1 MAYNPDET
9 ARPRSFSDKAATVS
23 RYGLALPTAGAIAV
37 GSIAGFLH
45 GGSGMLIES
54 GQKALG
60 LRPNESYEDLANRA
74 RQREA
79 APAGWISEHAAFGEE
94 ASEMLNKTIGG
105 IFEYVNKTGERKGQ
119 EILEATGSPL
129 AATIAE
135 SSFKILPYLGAE
147 VLGFRGARAAK
158 QAATI
163 KGTDF
168 VPTPK
173 EWKASFATPKNRSR
187 YQRVEWTD
195 LEHPEPTSKFDVSP
209 NEPVKEVKP
218 PIDAVA
224 LEEKYLSEGQGMA
237 LDLESRGFP
246 VMYNGPQMNA
256 RGELAYHTFTITEK
270 GMETTFGGKTLDDV
284 VAKYNTI
291 VREFGREDLVKEVK
305 TVDQLFD
312 ELRSHPLYQK
322 REALYADNMEISL
335 ERGKDRTKEHPDLD
349 KREAENRKEIEA
361 LSKQIDEL
369 PENKAWMKQRDADN
383 LVLQKQEL
391 EGQRDYDLANRDKW
405 DKAPRHG
412 TDIDA
417 LPGILEEGLRYGS
430 AIDVSKGFDWA
441 GESPI
446 QIILPS
452 VRKGTR
458 IEHNN
463 YYKSGNV
470 ARAAK
475 VIVDLDHYTESA
487 SASVKE
493 QILALAEKHKDVEF
507 VIKEGKSET
516 ILNSNVQKR
525 TIPDVLK
532 EQAPDNIADAAFIT
546 AEGKP
551 VGSLKDGGH
560 GATIENITAE
570 LGWDD
575 LFTHEDMGRAATT
588 ERIGLIN
595 RVALEG
601 ENIFATSDKTMTHEA
616 AQKAVARYLR
626 DAGIEEGSLEF
637 NGELEVVKAAPG
649 KKNIVPPKPKGKAV
663 KSPVRKVRKP
673 RVKPDPLEGLDQDMT
688 IGEISKTGRDYMSPD
703 QLAAQIEKTVE
714 KGDTNAFLRAAVK
727 FTAQAKKRKSILLAK
742 QYARAICAD
751 LPDNIHHTYKAIIED
766 LRSGID
772 HTFRSEKRMADL
784 NSTMKY
790 LKSQPKEMDAM
801 PSRILKLLAKKHLN
815 DFTLR
820 DLHEIHDRIYNP
832 QNGLIK
838 LGQLRR
844 SLELAKEQRAVN
856 AVIEGMLES
865 LAPQKIS
872 WGYVPRDVLSPEP
885 RALKKRSIIDKIKHG
900 KLMTLIPQH
909 VFDIFDNNANFGGV
923 FHEFLYKQADRTVT
937 QERRMSRV
945 IADRADARMEQLG
958 IKLKDWNKRTQVA
971 GTTMSRQQMLGVYL
985 AQKNPYNYHLMQ
997 ELHPELTNARIQAI
1011 IAELTPQEK
1020 AFGKHI
1026 LEDHA
1031 KSYSRIA
1038 EVLGKVSNQTLGKEP
1053 NYTNIVFD
1061 RPEFERLSFE
1071 DKVNVT
1077 LSMRESIKRAVPFD
1091 KFTLERLGL
1100 PANAKPR
1107 LNLNAIDNWYNHVAN
1122 REHYIAAAE
1131 WTKQANRIISD
1142 KRLLGELER
1151 THGEPAVEYIRSY
1164 IQEIANPRSIRD
1176 MSHWAQVSRLLR
1188 RNTAVAYIG
1197 LNPNSVLI
1205 QTASIPKFLRD
1216 AGAFNLAGSIVKFCR
1231 NPVEMYK
1238 RVCEWEPQIKDRYFE
1253 RELQELGEI
1262 HKTVVGGAIEKGQK
1276 AVLTPTTLMDRIAIV
1291 VGYDAVYKR
1300 YVKDLGHE
1308 GAKQKALD
1316 VVNRTQSGTHPK
1328 DLAPLYKQKN
1338 EALNWVTIF
1347 TNDLSKSWGEAF
1359 HTLPADIKAGRIMEA
1374 MYTTAGFGLMAII
1387 AYTILHKTFPD
1398 SPEKIADAF
1407 TEQSLAMLPLVGS
1420 VTMARKQGYADAGSP
1435 VMNTLSLPGYLLSDN
1450 SASSKRRKA
1459 LEAAAILTGVPFS
1472 APKKVAMSIKE
1483 DNSSLLFGRGDDW
1496 KHKSGGSNRR
1506 LGIGNYRSRRSR
1518 SGRKYLR

>member
-23 RYGLALPTAGAIAV
+23 RYGLALPTAGAMAV
-37 GSIAGFLH
+37 AGAASALAA
-45 GGSGMLIES
+45 GAGMVTEM
-54 GQKALG
+54 GQKAVG
-60 LRPNESYEDLANRA
+60 LRPNETYEQLGKKTMERMGMAPEFLA
-74 RQREA
+74 
-79 APAGWISEHAAFGEE
+79 EHMPFGEE
-94 ASEMLNKTIGG
+94 ASDELNKTIGW
-105 IFEYVNKTGERKGQ
+105 IFSKFQKGAEYYGEENLK
-119 EILEATGSPL
+119 ATGSPL
-129 AATIAE
+129 WAATAYTAFE
-135 SSFKILPYLGAE
+135 GLPYLGAE
-147 VLGFRGARAAK
+147 ILAVRGIKAGK

-187 YQRVEWTD
+187 YQHIEWAD

-237 LDLESRGFP
+237 LDLESKGFP

-284 VAKYNTI
+284 VAKYNTK

-305 TVDQLFD
+305 TGDQLFD

-322 REALYADNMEISL
+322 REALYADNMEISI
-335 ERGKDRTKEHPDLD
+335 ERGKDITKEHPDLD
-349 KREAENRKEIEA
+349 KREAENIKEIDA
-361 LSKQIDEL
+361 LSKQIYEL

-452 VRKGTR
+452 VRKGAR

-516 ILNSNVQKR
+516 ILNNKNKQRS
-525 TIPDVLK
+525 IPEVLK
-532 EQAPDNIADAAFIT
+532 EQAPDNIADAAFID

-588 ERIGLIN
+588 ERTGLIN

-649 KKNIVPPKPKGKAV
+649 KKNIVPPKPKGKAE

-673 RVKPDPLEGLDQDMT
+673 RIKPDPLEGLDQDMT
-688 IGEISKTGRDYMSPD
+688 IGEISKTGRDYMSSD
-703 QLAAQIEKTVE
+703 QLAAQVEKTVE

-751 LPDNIHHTYKAIIED
+751 LPDNIHHTYRAIIED

-772 HTFRSEKRMADL
+772 PTFRSEKRMADL
-784 NSTMKY
+784 NSTMEY

-844 SLELAKEQRAVN
+844 SLEVAKEQRAAN
-856 AVIEGMLES
+856 AVVEGMLDVLMTKKTS
-865 LAPQKIS
+865 T
-872 WGYVPRDVLSPEP
+872 GFVPRGVEFPDIKDI
-885 RALKKRSIIDKIKHG
+885 KKKGFFNKIRQIDIAG
-900 KLMTLIPQH
+900 LIPQH
-909 VFDIFDNNANFGGV
+909 VFDILDGNANFGGV
-923 FHEFLYKQADRTVT
+923 FHEFFYKQVNNIVSH
-937 QERRMSRV
+937 ERKMTDLIITAAEAESKR
-945 IADRADARMEQLG
+945 LG
-958 IKLKDWNKRTQVA
+958 IKERHWLEKTDFTGV
-971 GTTMSRQQMLGVYL
+971 TLTRQQMLNVYL
-985 AQKNPYNYHLMQ
+985 ARKNPYYS
-997 ELHPELTNARIQAI
+997 ELIKKIYPSLTEARMVSIVDA
-1011 IAELTPQEK
+1011 LTPQEK
-1020 AFGKHI
+1020 AFAKHI
-1026 LEDHA
+1026 LADHA
-1031 KSYSRIA
+1031 RAFPIVA
-1038 EVLGKVSNQTLGKEP
+1038 IVAGKVSNKNLIKEP
-1053 NYTNIVFD
+1053 NYTNIVYDNQTFD
-1061 RPEFERLSFE
+1061 ILPFDEQL
-1071 DKVNVT
+1071 NIT
-1077 LSMRESIKRAVPFD
+1077 LNTREYIKRAMPHD
-1091 KFTLERLGL
+1091 KFTYDRVGL
-1100 PANAKPR
+1100 SAGEDPKLNMNAVE
-1107 LNLNAIDNWYNHVAN
+1107 NWYSHIAK
-1122 REHYIAAAE
+1122 REHYLATAQ
-1131 WTKQANRIISD
+1131 WVKQANRLMSD
-1142 KRLLGELER
+1142 PVLVKEIER
-1151 THGEPAVEYIRSY
+1151 AYGRPYVDYLNNYIK
-1164 IQEIANPRSIRD
+1164 EIANPRAIRD
-1176 MSHWAQVSRLLR
+1176 MNWYAPTSRNLR

-1197 LNPNSVLI
+1197 ANPNSVLI
-1205 QTASIPKFLRD
+1205 QVAGLPKFLKD
-1216 AGAFNLAGSIVKFCR
+1216 AGPVNILGSLAKFCT
-1231 NPVEMYK
+1231 NPRKFYK
-1238 RVCEWEPQIKDRYFE
+1238 QVCDMEPQIKNRYYE

-1262 HKTVVGGAIEKGQK
+1262 HSTVIGGAVEKLQK
-1276 AVLTPTTLMDRIAIV
+1276 AALTPSSLMDRIIIT

-1300 YVKDLGHE
+1300 YKPMIGEKLARE
-1308 GAKQKALD
+1308 KAME

-1328 DLAPLYKQKN
+1328 DLAPLYKTGN
-1338 EALNWVTIF
+1338 ELMNWITIF
-1347 TNDLSKSWGEAF
+1347 TNDLSKSWGELW
-1359 HTLPADIKAGRIMEA
+1359 HTLPADIKAGRIRDA
-1374 MYTTAGFGLMAII
+1374 MYTATGLATMALI
-1387 AYTILHKTFPD
+1387 AYAILHKTVDFTAD
-1398 SPEKIADAF
+1398 KIADAF

-1483 DNSSLLFGRGDDW
+1483 DDPLLLLGRGDDW
-1496 KHKSGGSNRR
+1496 KHKSGSSNRR
-1506 LGIGNYRSRRSR
+1506 LGIRNYRSRRSR